1 MEADPLPEDIRQ
13 QLRDAQA
20 ALQTLLDYVG
30 QGDSAGRAAYEQNI
44 AADTCIEALIATIAV
59 LGDVSFGDIRNISF
73 VGEGQGL
80 GAPGVFDSPAYTEHS
95 SRSRRSSSTSSSDDA
110 EMAY

>member
-1 MEADPLPEDIRQ
+1 MDADPLPDDTRQ
-13 QLRDAQA
+13 QLFAAQA
-20 ALQTLLDYVG
+20 AIQALLDFECSE
-30 QGDSAGRAAYEQNI
+30 DSAGGAAYRRAG

-73 VGEGQGL
+73 LVEGKGL
-80 GAPGVFDSPAYTEHS
+80 GAPGMFDSPAYTEHS

-110 EMAY
+110 EMA